1 MQTTTQTNA
10 LQTTGRVPAVQG
22 VLHPAPSG
30 NECFNCATPLLG
42 HWCHRCGQ
50 HAEDYH
56 RSTRVL
62 FWEAMEH
69 MFSTDGRVWHTLP
82 RLLTRPGTLTRE
94 YLAGKRVRQV
104 PPLRLFF
111 VVLIILFLV
120 GGLVSRSHHVDL
132 VHFNKPGDMAEAEKT
147 ISQMNVQL
155 FGPVNATLTRWART
169 RLGAAVEHPD
179 ELGAAM
185 GEWAHD
191 FAFMTLPISA
201 LILSAMFMFRRRYV
215 LFDHLIF
222 TMHSMSFQG
231 MLVTLVLTLRGP
243 HGRRHRLPV
252 MAGAGASV
260 RAHARRLPDQH
271 HRNLA
276 AHGSP
281 FSGLLVCLRA
291 DDGGV
296 GGGGVGFVAVAGVKD
311 STFLLKQRSKKLFDC
326 RRASG

>member
-1 MQTTTQTNA
+1 MQTKNHGGG
-10 LQTTGRVPAVQG
+10 LQMTGQSTASPG
-22 VLHPAPSG
+22 VLHPAPAG
-30 NECFNCATPLLG
+30 DECYNCKTPLLG
-42 HWCHRCGQ
+42 HWCYQCGQ
-50 HAEDYH
+50 HAEDYR
-56 RSTRVL
+56 RSTRAL

-69 MFSTDGRVWHTLP
+69 LFSTDGRVWQTLP
-82 RLLTRPGTLTRE
+82 RLLTRPGELTRE

-120 GGLVSRSHHVDL
+120 GGAVSRHNKMEIVRFD
-132 VHFNKPGDMAEAEKT
+132 KPGDVTEAEKT

-155 FGPVNATLTRWART
+155 FGPINATLTRWART
-169 RLGAAVEHPD
+169 RLGAAVERPD

-231 MLVTLVLTLRGP
+231 MLATLVLSLRGLT
-243 HGRRHRLPV
+243 GDTGVYLLWLAPV
-252 MAGAGASV
+252 HLFVHMRGVYQTSVIGTLLRMAA
-260 RAHARRLPDQH
+260 L
-271 HRNLA
+271 
-276 AHGSP
+276 
-281 FSGLLVCLRA
+281 FLVCSIVFALMMA
-291 DDGGV
+291 ALV
-296 GGGGVGFVAVAGVKD
+296 VAG
-311 STFLLKQRSKKLFDC
+311 L
-326 RRASG
+326 ASLRIPA

>member
-1 MQTTTQTNA
+1 MQTRNEGNA
-10 LQTTGRVPAVQG
+10 LQKAGRVPAVQG
-22 VLHPAPSG
+22 VLHPMPVG
-30 NECFNCATPLLG
+30 DVCYNCATPLLG
-42 HWCHRCGQ
+42 HWCYRCGQ

-69 MFSTDGRVWHTLP
+69 LFSTDGRVWHTLP
-82 RLLTRPGTLTRE
+82 RLLTRPGELTRE

-231 MLVTLVLTLRGP
+231 MLVTLVLTLRGLT
-243 HGRRHRLPV
+243 GGAIVYMLWLAPV
-252 MAGAGASV
+252 HLFVHMRGVYQTSIIGTLLRMAV
-260 RAHARRLPDQH
+260 L
-271 HRNLA
+271 
-276 AHGSP
+276 
-281 FSGLLVCLRA
+281 FLVCS
-291 DDGGV
+291 
-296 GGGGVGFVAVAGVKD
+296 FVFALLMAALVVAG
-311 STFLLKQRSKKLFDC
+311 L
-326 RRASG
+326 ASLRVPA